1 MHSHHEFGV
10 LDTTV
15 LWSFAIQVSQCTWRS
30 LVLRKVC
37 LFTRLSTRNHGL
49 SVLASPSL
57 TVSHKP
63 LVGECS
69 SLSHMQFSLLRH
81 PILLHAA
88 GLVE

>member
-10 LDTTV
+10 LGT
-15 LWSFAIQVSQCTWRS
+15 FAIQVSQCTCRS

-49 SVLASPSL
+49 LVLVSPSKSL

-63 LVGECS
+63 LD
-69 SLSHMQFSLLRH
+69 R
-81 PILLHAA
+81 
-88 GLVE
+88 GLGW